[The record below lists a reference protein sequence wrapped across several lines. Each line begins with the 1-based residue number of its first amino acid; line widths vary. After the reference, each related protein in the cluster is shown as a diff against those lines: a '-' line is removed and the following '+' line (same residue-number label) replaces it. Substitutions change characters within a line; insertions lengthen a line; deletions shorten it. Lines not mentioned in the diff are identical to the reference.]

1 MIFYIQPSKIG
12 VKFRNMLEKFTQKA
26 IDIVQN
32 AQIQAGNFN
41 SDKVYSE
48 HILLALALNN
58 KGVEAKL
65 IGAEKIDRDVLIE
78 LTNQKISSKRK
89 PKKREYIS
97 FSASAKTILEK
108 SVEIAKQYNNP
119 LILPAHIALAI
130 FFSKNSGAYEILRE
144 FDIDEEKIVSN
155 LCRLIE
161 KNSNK
166 TYYKHPEKQE
176 TQPQTFN
183 NIDNLLDEHTVSH
196 LLKTAQSKLSTMGY
210 EILGTEQIVQSILD
224 NSDNDITKILES
236 YGISRESFDN
246 ELKNFSDRNEEY
258 GERKIIFT
266 PNAFRAMLLSLDTA
280 REMGSVEIRPE
291 HIVLGILKAKR
302 GIAYKIF
309 DKLSSHTLNFEEALV
324 KDINSSSNVPE
335 TLAIL
340 RFAKAEAANYNK
352 KTVGTEMILLGILSR
367 PNIAYEVLKKL
378 GISLKDV
385 RREVESLVGYG
396 AEENNNDFEYSLRA
410 KKMLDIAYS
419 AAKRHGKTKIVS
431 EHLLYAITKQPD
443 CLAMKVLENLG
454 TDVLEIKQGILQEL
468 NSGIIRNIE
477 F

>member
-1 MIFYIQPSKIG
+1 
-12 VKFRNMLEKFTQKA
+12 MLEKFTQKA

-32 AQIQAGNFN
+32 AQIQAGNFG

-48 HILLALALNN
+48 HVLLALALNN

-65 IGAEKIDRDVLIE
+65 IGAEKIDRDTLIA
-78 LTNQKISSKRK
+78 LINQKISSKRK
-89 PKKREYIS
+89 PKMREYIS
-97 FSASAKTILEK
+97 FSASAKSILEK

-166 TYYKHPEKQE
+166 NYYKHPEKQE
-176 TQPQTFN
+176 VQVQTFK
-183 NIDNLLDEHTVSH
+183 NIDSLLNNEQTVSN

-210 EILGTEQIVQSILD
+210 EILGTEQIIESILD
-224 NSDNDITKILES
+224 NPDNEITKILES
-236 YGISRESFDN
+236 YGISKESFDA

-291 HIVLGILKAKR
+291 HIVLGILRAKT

-309 DKLSSHTLNFEEALV
+309 DKLSSHTLNFEETLV

-340 RFAKAEAANYNK
+340 RFAKTEAANFNK

-367 PNIAYEVLKKL
+367 PNLAYEVLKKL
-378 GISLKDV
+378 GIGLKDA
-385 RREVESLVGYG
+385 RREVESLVGYSV
-396 AEENNNDFEYSLRA
+396 EENENDFEYSLRA
-410 KKMLDIAYS
+410 KKMLDIAYD

-468 NSGIIRNIE
+468 NPETTKNIE

>member
-1 MIFYIQPSKIG
+1 
-12 VKFRNMLEKFTQKA
+12 MLEKFTQKA

-32 AQIQAGNFN
+32 AQIQAGNFG

-48 HILLALALNN
+48 HVLLALALNN

-65 IGAEKIDRDVLIE
+65 IGAEKIDKDTLIA
-78 LTNQKISSKRK
+78 LINQKISSKRK
-89 PKKREYIS
+89 PKMREYIS
-97 FSASAKTILEK
+97 FSASAKSILEK

-166 TYYKHPEKQE
+166 NSYKHPEKQE
-176 TQPQTFN
+176 TPSQTFK
-183 NIDNLLDEHTVSH
+183 NIDSLLNNEQTVSN

-210 EILGTEQIVQSILD
+210 EILGTEQIIESILD
-224 NSDNDITKILES
+224 NPDNDITKILES
-236 YGISRESFDN
+236 YGISKESFDD

-291 HIVLGILKAKR
+291 HIVLGILRSKT

-309 DKLSSHTLNFEEALV
+309 DKLSSHTLNFEETLV

-340 RFAKAEAANYNK
+340 RFAKNEAANFNK

-378 GISLKDV
+378 GIGLKDA
-385 RREVESLVGYG
+385 RREVESLVGYSV
-396 AEENNNDFEYSLRA
+396 EENENDFEYSLRA
-410 KKMLDIAYS
+410 KKMLDIAYD

-454 TDVLEIKQGILQEL
+454 TDVLEIIQGILQEL
-468 NSGIIRNIE
+468 NSEITKNIE
-477 F
+477 Y

>member
-1 MIFYIQPSKIG
+1 
-12 VKFRNMLEKFTQKA
+12 MLEKFTQKA

-32 AQIQAGNFN
+32 AQIQAGNFG

-48 HILLALALNN
+48 HVLLALALNN

-65 IGAEKIDRDVLIE
+65 IGAEKIDKDTLIA
-78 LTNQKISSKRK
+78 LINQKISSKRK
-89 PKKREYIS
+89 PKMREYIS
-97 FSASAKTILEK
+97 FSASAKSILEK

-166 TYYKHPEKQE
+166 NSYKHPEKQE
-176 TQPQTFN
+176 TPSQTFK
-183 NIDNLLDEHTVSH
+183 NIDSLLNNEQTVSN

-210 EILGTEQIVQSILD
+210 EILGTEQIIESILD
-224 NSDNDITKILES
+224 NPDNDITKILES
-236 YGISRESFDN
+236 YGISKESFDD

-291 HIVLGILKAKR
+291 HIVLGILRSKT
-302 GIAYKIF
+302 GISYKIF
-309 DKLSSHTLNFEEALV
+309 DKLSSHTLNFEETLV

-340 RFAKAEAANYNK
+340 RFAKNEAANFNK

-378 GISLKDV
+378 GIGLKDA
-385 RREVESLVGYG
+385 RREVESLVGYSV
-396 AEENNNDFEYSLRA
+396 EENENDFEYSLRA
-410 KKMLDIAYS
+410 KKMLDIAYD

-468 NSGIIRNIE
+468 NSEITKNIE
-477 F
+477 Y

>member
-1 MIFYIQPSKIG
+1 
-12 VKFRNMLEKFTQKA
+12 MLEKFTQKA

-32 AQIQAGNFN
+32 AQIQAGNSG

-58 KGVEAKL
+58 KGVESKL
-65 IGAEKIDRDVLIE
+65 IGAEKIDSDTLIN
-78 LTNQKISSKRK
+78 LANQKISFKSK

-97 FSASAKTILEK
+97 FSASAKSILEK

-161 KNSNK
+161 KNSGKN
-166 TYYKHPEKQE
+166 YYKHPEKQE
-176 TQPQTFN
+176 TQSQTFK
-183 NIDNLLDEHTVSH
+183 NIDSLLNNEQTVSNLLR
-196 LLKTAQSKLSTMGY
+196 TAQSKLSTMGY
-210 EILGTEQIVQSILD
+210 EILGTEQIIESILD
-224 NSDNDITKILES
+224 NPDNEITKILES
-236 YGISRESFDN
+236 YGISKESFDG
-246 ELKNFSDRNEEY
+246 ELKNFADRNEEY

-291 HIVLGILKAKR
+291 HIVLGILRAKT

-309 DKLSSHTLNFEEALV
+309 DKLSNHTLNFEETLV

-340 RFAKAEAANYNK
+340 RFAKAEAANFNK
-352 KTVGTEMILLGILSR
+352 KTVGTEMILLGILNR
-367 PNIAYEVLKKL
+367 PNLAYEVLKKL
-378 GISLKDV
+378 GIGLKDA
-385 RREVESLVGYG
+385 RREVESLMGYG
-396 AEENNNDFEYSLRA
+396 VEENENDFEYSLRA
-410 KKMLDIAYS
+410 KKMLDIAYD

-468 NSGIIRNIE
+468 NPEITKNIE

>member
-1 MIFYIQPSKIG
+1 
-12 VKFRNMLEKFTQKA
+12 MLEKFTQKA

-32 AQIQAGNFN
+32 AQIQAGNFG

-48 HILLALALNN
+48 HVLLAIALNN

-65 IGAEKIDRDVLIE
+65 IGAEKIDKDTLIA
-78 LTNQKISSKRK
+78 LINQKISSKRK
-89 PKKREYIS
+89 PKMREYIS
-97 FSASAKTILEK
+97 FSASAKSILEK

-166 TYYKHPEKQE
+166 NSYKHPEKQE
-176 TQPQTFN
+176 TPSQTFK
-183 NIDNLLDEHTVSH
+183 NIDSLLNNEQTVSN

-210 EILGTEQIVQSILD
+210 EILGTEQIIESILD
-224 NSDNDITKILES
+224 NPDNDITKILES
-236 YGISRESFDN
+236 YGISKESFDD

-291 HIVLGILKAKR
+291 HIVLGILRSKT

-309 DKLSSHTLNFEEALV
+309 DKLSSHTLNFEETLV

-340 RFAKAEAANYNK
+340 RFAKNEAANFNK

-378 GISLKDV
+378 GIGLKDA
-385 RREVESLVGYG
+385 RREVESLVGYSV
-396 AEENNNDFEYSLRA
+396 EENENDFEYSLRA
-410 KKMLDIAYS
+410 KKMLDIAYD

-468 NSGIIRNIE
+468 NSEITKNIE
-477 F
+477 Y

>member
-1 MIFYIQPSKIG
+1 
-12 VKFRNMLEKFTQKA
+12 MLEKFTQKA

-32 AQIQAGNFN
+32 AQIQAGNLG

-65 IGAEKIDRDVLIE
+65 IGAEKIEKSILVE
-78 LTNQKISSKRK
+78 LTNQKILSKQK
-89 PKKREYIS
+89 PRKREYIS
-97 FSASAKTILEK
+97 FSASAKSILEK
-108 SVEIAKQYNNP
+108 SVEIAKEYNNV
-119 LILPAHIALAI
+119 LIMPAHIALAI

-161 KNSNK
+161 KNSAK
-166 TYYKHPEKQE
+166 TYCKHPERQE
-176 TQPQTFN
+176 TQSQALN
-183 NIDNLLDEHTVSH
+183 NIDSLLDEYSVSN

-210 EILGTEQIVQSILD
+210 EILGTEQIVESILD
-224 NSDNDITKILES
+224 NSDNSITKILES
-236 YGISRESFDN
+236 YGISKEAFDG

-291 HIVLGILKAKR
+291 HIVLGILRSKT

-309 DKLSSHTLNFEEALV
+309 DKLSSHTLNFEEALI

-340 RFAKAEAANYNK
+340 RFAKTETANFNK
-352 KTVGTEMILLGILSR
+352 KTVGTEMILLGILNQ
-367 PNIAYEVLKKL
+367 PNIAYDVLKKL
-378 GISLKDV
+378 GIGLKDA

-396 AEENNNDFEYSLRA
+396 VEENSNGFEYSLRA
-410 KKMLDIAYS
+410 KKMLDIAYC
-419 AAKRHGKTKIVS
+419 AAKKHGKTKIVS

-468 NSGIIRNIE
+468 NFGIKNIE

>member
-1 MIFYIQPSKIG
+1 
-12 VKFRNMLEKFTQKA
+12 MLEKFTQKA

-32 AQIQAGNFN
+32 AQIQAGNFG

-48 HILLALALNN
+48 HVLLALALNN

-65 IGAEKIDRDVLIE
+65 IGAEKIDKDTLIA
-78 LTNQKISSKRK
+78 LINQKISSKRK
-89 PKKREYIS
+89 PKMREYIS
-97 FSASAKTILEK
+97 FSASAKSILEK

-166 TYYKHPEKQE
+166 NYYKHPEKQE
-176 TQPQTFN
+176 TPSQTFK
-183 NIDNLLDEHTVSH
+183 NIDSLLNNEQTVSN

-210 EILGTEQIVQSILD
+210 EILGTEQIIESILD
-224 NSDNDITKILES
+224 NPDNDITKILES
-236 YGISRESFDN
+236 YGISKESFND

-291 HIVLGILKAKR
+291 HIVLGILRSKT

-309 DKLSSHTLNFEEALV
+309 DKLSSHTLNFEETLL

-340 RFAKAEAANYNK
+340 RFAKNEAANFNK

-378 GISLKDV
+378 GIGLKDA

-396 AEENNNDFEYSLRA
+396 VEENENDFEYSLRA
-410 KKMLDIAYS
+410 KKMLDIAYD

-454 TDVLEIKQGILQEL
+454 TDVLEIKQGILHEL
-468 NSGIIRNIE
+468 NPEITKNIE

>member
-1 MIFYIQPSKIG
+1 
-12 VKFRNMLEKFTQKA
+12 MLEKFTQKA

-32 AQIQAGNFN
+32 AQIQAGNFG

-48 HILLALALNN
+48 HVLLALALNN

-65 IGAEKIDRDVLIE
+65 IGAEKIDKDTLIA
-78 LTNQKISSKRK
+78 LINQKISSKRK
-89 PKKREYIS
+89 PKMREYIS
-97 FSASAKTILEK
+97 FSASAKSILEK

-166 TYYKHPEKQE
+166 NSYKHPEKQE
-176 TQPQTFN
+176 TPSQTFK
-183 NIDNLLDEHTVSH
+183 NIDSLLNNEQTVSN

-210 EILGTEQIVQSILD
+210 EILGTEQIIESILD
-224 NSDNDITKILES
+224 NPDNDITKILES
-236 YGISRESFDN
+236 YGISKESFDD

-291 HIVLGILKAKR
+291 HIVLGILRSKT

-309 DKLSSHTLNFEEALV
+309 DKLSSHTLNFEETLV

-340 RFAKAEAANYNK
+340 RFAKNEAANFNK

-378 GISLKDV
+378 GIGLKDA
-385 RREVESLVGYG
+385 RREVESLVGYSV
-396 AEENNNDFEYSLRA
+396 EENENDFEYSLRA
-410 KKMLDIAYS
+410 KKMLDIAYD

-468 NSGIIRNIE
+468 NSEITKNIE
-477 F
+477 Y